1 MSLTLRYMQADDIRP
16 VTAIDSLSFTPP
28 WSKDSYAFEIRQSK
42 ISHMAVLEAQP
53 SDSTGDSVAG
63 GRLDWLRGWFKQETA
78 ALVGKPCIVGYGG
91 LWKIDD
97 EAHISTIATHPHH
110 RRRGFGE
117 ILLAGM
123 FGKALRLN
131 ARYIVLEVRV
141 SNEAAQRLY
150 CKYGFTRHG
159 RKKNYYR
166 SDREDA
172 YDMRVSLDAVV
183 RRRFG
188 QLYRELRQKHSFRD
202 AYSRASH
209 PRR

>member
-1 MSLTLRYMQADDIRP
+1 MSLILRYMRVDDIPR
-16 VTAIDSLSFTPP
+16 VVAIDGLSFTPP

-42 ISHMAVLEAQP
+42 ISHMATLEAR
-53 SDSTGDSVAG
+53 SADAEGDPAAADWRH
-63 GRLDWLRGWFKQETA
+63 RLSGWLRQEEATMTNRA
-78 ALVGKPCIVGYGG
+78 VVVGYGG
-91 LWKIDD
+91 LWKIEG
-97 EAHISTIATHPHH
+97 EAHISTIAIHPDH

-131 ARYIVLEVRV
+131 AKYIVLEVRV

-150 CKYGFTRHG
+150 RKYGFARHG
-159 RKKNYYR
+159 RKRNYYR
-166 SDREDA
+166 SNREDA
-172 YDMRVSLDAVV
+172 YDMRVSLDAGV

-188 QLYRELRQKHSFRD
+188 QLYRELRERHGFRD
-202 AYSRASH
+202 EYSCASH

>member
-1 MSLTLRYMQADDIRP
+1 MSLILRYMRVDDIPR
-16 VTAIDSLSFTPP
+16 VVAIDGLSFTPP

-42 ISHMAVLEAQP
+42 ISHMATLEAR
-53 SDSTGDSVAG
+53 SADAEGDPAAADWRH
-63 GRLDWLRGWFKQETA
+63 RLSGWLRQEEATMTNRA
-78 ALVGKPCIVGYGG
+78 VVVGYGG
-91 LWKIDD
+91 LWKIEG
-97 EAHISTIATHPHH
+97 EAHISTIAIHPDH

-131 ARYIVLEVRV
+131 AKYIVLEVRV

-150 CKYGFTRHG
+150 RKYGFARHG
-159 RKKNYYR
+159 RKRNYYR
-166 SDREDA
+166 SNREDA

-183 RRRFG
+183 RRHFG
-188 QLYRELRQKHSFRD
+188 QLYRELRERHGFRD
-202 AYSRASH
+202 EYSRRAH

>member
-1 MSLTLRYMQADDIRP
+1 MSLTLRYMRADDIRP

-42 ISHMAVLEAQP
+42 ISHMAVLEEQP
-53 SDSTGDSVAG
+53 ADANGESAAG
-63 GRLDWLRGWFKQETA
+63 WRRRLSGWFKQETS
-78 ALVGKPCIVGYGG
+78 ALAGKPCVVGYGG

-97 EAHISTIATHPHH
+97 EAHISTLAIHPDH

-150 CKYGFTRHG
+150 CKYGFARHG

-166 SDREDA
+166 SNREDA
-172 YDMRVSLDAVV
+172 YDMRVSLDAAV

-188 QLYRELRQKHSFRD
+188 QLYRELRQKRSFRD